1 MLKEKIVK
9 ATQPLLQQET
19 LFELNKLKSFIDA
32 SLKECL
38 SKNFQNESDKVNYLL
53 ESLYQIRD
61 FVVSQTIE
69 NSVRQNLILEFQKIE
84 KEIELGNVSQQQE
97 EKQLKSQ
104 EEKLEQSQND

>member
-1 MLKEKIVK
+1 MLKERIVSVTK
-9 ATQPLLQQET
+9 PVLQKET

-38 SKNFQNESDKVNYLL
+38 NKNFEKESDKINYML
-53 ESLYQIRD
+53 EALYQIRD
-61 FVVSQTIE
+61 FVVSQTVE

-84 KEIELGNVSQQQE
+84 QEIDLGNDPQLQE

-104 EEKLEQSQND
+104 EEKLEQSQTH